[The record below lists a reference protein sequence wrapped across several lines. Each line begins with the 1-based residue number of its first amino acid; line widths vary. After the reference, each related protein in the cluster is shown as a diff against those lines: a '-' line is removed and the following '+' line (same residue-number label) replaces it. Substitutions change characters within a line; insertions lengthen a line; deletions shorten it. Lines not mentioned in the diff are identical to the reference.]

1 MQKKYLFHI
10 CLVILTRIGILL
22 QKQRVYDKIIS
33 VIREYIKL
41 MKTLLSNA
49 HAIMFQLTIKQRF
62 GKKIKTIVLVTILQN
77 KFIKIFIH

>member
-1 MQKKYLFHI
+1 M

-49 HAIMFQLTIKQRF
+49 HAIMFQLTIKTAF
-62 GKKIKTIVLVTILQN
+62 WEKN
-77 KFIKIFIH
+77 

>member
-1 MQKKYLFHI
+1 M

-33 VIREYIKL
+33 VIRVYIKL
-41 MKTLLSNA
+41 TKTLLSNA

-62 GKKIKTIVLVTILQN
+62 GKILKQL
-77 KFIKIFIH
+77 F